1 MIEEEKPEPIA
12 AEPVKPAPPEPPEP
26 RLAEPPQPKTSDQ
39 IRRSRARLVGGLAGL
54 SLLLLMAGLW
64 WFLPGRPPER
74 ISTLERQP
82 EKRVSPVERQPVPT
96 ELKTITNSIGMKFVL
111 IPAGTFQMGSPKAE
125 SGRDEDERQHQV
137 TISQPFYMQT
147 TEVTQGQWQ
156 KVMGNNPSYFK
167 KCGQDCPVEQ
177 VSWEDAQEFIKKLNK
192 MEKTDKYRLP
202 TEAEWEYASRAD
214 SKERWSF
221 GDDEAKLEEYAWYS
235 KNSQDKTH
243 PVGQRKPNAWGL
255 YDMHGNVLEWCQ
267 DRYGDYPAGPVT
279 DPTGSASGER
289 RVLRG
294 GSWDSDARYTR
305 SANRDDVN
313 PDYRHLDIGFRVARA
328 L

>member
-1 MIEEEKPEPIA
+1 MIEEEKPETIEAEPAEPEHPGPEA
-12 AEPVKPAPPEPPEP
+12 AEPEPLEQKPAEP
-26 RLAEPPQPKTSDQ
+26 RKPKIPEQ
-39 IRRSRARLVGGLAGL
+39 IRRSRALLIGIPAGL
-54 SLLLLMAGLW
+54 VLLLLIVGLW
-64 WFLPGRPPER
+64 WFTKERMPP
-74 ISTLERQP
+74 
-82 EKRVSPVERQPVPT
+82 
-96 ELKTITNSIGMKFVL
+96 LKTPLKTFTNSIGMKFVL
-111 IPAGTFQMGSPKAE
+111 IPAGTFQMGSPADE
-125 SGRDEDERQHQV
+125 TDRDKDERQHQV
-137 TISQPFYMQT
+137 TISKPFYLQY

-156 KVMGNNPSYFK
+156 QVMGKNPSEFK
-167 KCGQDCPVEQ
+167 KWWGGANLPVEQ

-192 MEKTDKYRLP
+192 MENTDKYRLP

-255 YDMHGNVLEWCQ
+255 YDMHGNVWEWVQ

-279 DPTGSASGER
+279 DPTGSASGKR

-294 GSWDSDARYTR
+294 GSWSYNAGFTR
-305 SANRDDVN
+305 SAFRNYFNPGFRYNDV
-313 PDYRHLDIGFRVARA
+313 GFRVARA